1 MHGGCLASKAPI
13 AFIKFLQCGGK
24 MRLMRFV
31 FAGVI
36 VVLLIIAG
44 GVYYL
49 YPTLYG
55 IVPDSSNTPR
65 LSDLANTA
73 PSENSGSASSQR
85 AEDIPAETIIVEGL
99 DTPWAI
105 GFLPSGD
112 MMVTERKGTVRLV
125 DKNGKLQENPIATL
139 EKVKEAGEGGL
150 LGMALHPEFVSNNF
164 VYFYYTYNS
173 TGDNTLN
180 RIVRVKY
187 SGGKF
192 SEEQTIVD
200 AIPGAS
206 NHNGGRIRFGPD
218 NYLYIT
224 TGDAQEPSLA
234 QDKNSLAGKILRV
247 TDEGKLAPGNPFNN
261 EVYSLGHRNPQGIA
275 WDASGNLW
283 ETEHGPS
290 GGSLGTGNDEVNFIL
305 AGSNYGWS
313 VIQGDQTGSGMVT
326 PVKNSTPSTSW
337 APGGTEIIGNN
348 LFFSGLR
355 GQALYTGKIEGNKI
369 TSFEELLKG
378 KYGRIR
384 EVTKGPDGML
394 YISTSNRDGRG
405 VPGSNDDRIIRINPE
420 KL

>member
-1 MHGGCLASKAPI
+1 
-13 AFIKFLQCGGK
+13 
-24 MRLMRFV
+24 MRFILPGV
-31 FAGVI
+31 LVVLIVI
-36 VVLLIIAG
+36 VG

-55 IVPDSSNTPR
+55 IIPDSSNTPR
-65 LSDLANTA
+65 LSDLPNNVDPGIDFST
-73 PSENSGSASSQR
+73 QK
-85 AEDIPAETIIVEGL
+85 DVPAETIIAEGL

-105 GFLPSGD
+105 SFLPSGD
-112 MMVTERKGTVRLV
+112 MLVTERKGTVKLIE
-125 DKNGKLQENPIATL
+125 KTGKTQDVGVIAGAR
-139 EKVKEAGEGGL
+139 EIGEGGL
-150 LGMALHPEFVSNNF
+150 LGMALHPEFAANNF
-164 VYFYYTYNS
+164 IYFYYTYS
-173 TGDNTLN
+173 SDGDNTLN
-180 RIVRVKY
+180 RVVRMKY
-187 SGGKF
+187 QDGKLG
-192 SEEQTIVD
+192 EEQII
-200 AIPGAS
+200 AEGIPGAS